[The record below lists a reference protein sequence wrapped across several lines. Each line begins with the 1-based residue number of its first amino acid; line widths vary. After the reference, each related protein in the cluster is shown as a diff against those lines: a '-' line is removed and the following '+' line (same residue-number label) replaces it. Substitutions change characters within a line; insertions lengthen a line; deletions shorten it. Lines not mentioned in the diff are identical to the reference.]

1 LPKAFAPLD
10 YSHKNTL
17 GGKGD
22 SSVRITYVGS
32 NKELQQNWINKK
44 GDILLLLYDRWDD
57 FGYKTRF
64 PTICRV
70 NGEVVEL
77 GAIRILFEQQH
88 ASHTFL
94 TNFLEKEWDGNFPID
109 DVNYISVPEEI
120 TFYEQL
126 RDLLGP
132 QDAVDIA
139 LALRD
144 ASHLVFSLEDERAIQ
159 LVDTHGFR
167 TSLQRERS
175 SQNSFEDGW
184 RTLGG
189 EELGVSDLKFTFR
202 DTFDNMS
209 ELALKFVSRSPLP
222 HDVNV
227 IIGPNGVGKS
237 SALRQM
243 IRAWIQPR
251 VDHPELEGARFDPR
265 PNLSQLVAVSYSPF
279 ERFPVDTDDEPS
291 LEKALKDKDIYRFF
305 GFRGRHLSQT
315 TRRPTSIRN
324 SLVVPRTNACLS
336 LIQCLVDD
344 RRYGTIK
351 AWANK
356 LRTLEKVLSSAI
368 DFDTAA
374 VRLQQDAELNEIIGD
389 DPFEQAKV
397 FELGAKGPDGEDQL
411 ERYLAIS
418 PGDEM
423 INIGALQKYVDLEGG
438 VAFFRDGSRVEL
450 SSGQR
455 LFCYIVVNVLGVMRR
470 NSLVVV
476 DEPELFLHPTLE
488 IQFVSMLKQLLR
500 TYGSKALVATHSV
513 VTVREVPSRCVHVFE
528 KTDEGLRITNP
539 PFETFGGDVQRISS
553 YVFGDRSVSKP
564 HDAWLKDL
572 LRQYGTADAVIEAL
586 DEDLNEEIIIQ
597 LNAMERGK
605 W

>member
-1 LPKAFAPLD
+1 M
-10 YSHKNTL
+10 
-17 GGKGD
+17 
-22 SSVRITYVGS
+22 RIAYVGS
-32 NKELQQNWINKK
+32 SKELQQRFLKQK
-44 GDILLLLYDRWDD
+44 GDLLLLLYDRWDD
-57 FGYKTRF
+57 YNYKTRF
-64 PTICRV
+64 PTICRI
-70 NGEVVEL
+70 NDEEVEL
-77 GAIRILFEQQH
+77 GAIRILFEQQNW
-88 ASHTFL
+88 SHTFL
-94 TNFLEKEWDGNFPID
+94 GELREQDWDGAFPID
-109 DVNYISVPEEI
+109 GANYVSVPEEI
-120 TFYEQL
+120 TFYEHL
-126 RDLLGP
+126 RDLLDP
-132 QDAVDIA
+132 QEAVNIA

-144 ASHLVFSLEDERAIQ
+144 ASHLVFSLEDEQAIQ
-159 LVDTHGFR
+159 MVATDGFR
-167 TSLQRERS
+167 LSLQRERS
-175 SQNSFEDGW
+175 SQNSFSDGW
-184 RTLGG
+184 RALGG
-189 EELGVSDLKFTFR
+189 QELGSSDLKFTFR
-202 DTFDNMS
+202 DTFDHLS
-209 ELALKFVSRSPLP
+209 DLPLKFISRSPLP
-222 HDVNV
+222 HDINV

-243 IRAWIQPR
+243 IRAWIQPNA
-251 VDHPELEGARFDPR
+251 DHPQLEGAQFDPR

-291 LEKALKDKDIYRFF
+291 LEKALKDKEIYRFF
-305 GFRGRHLSQT
+305 GFRGRHLSQS

-336 LIQCLVDD
+336 LIQCLMDD

-374 VRLQQDAELNEIIGD
+374 VRLQQDAELEKIIVA
-389 DPFEQAKV
+389 DPFEQAQIY
-397 FELGAKGPDGEDQL
+397 ELDTSELDGEGHL

-418 PGDEM
+418 PGDDM
-423 INIGALQKYVDLEGG
+423 INVAALQKHVDLEGG
-438 VAFFRDGSRVEL
+438 VTFFRDGARVEL
-450 SSGQR
+450 SSGQK

-500 TYGSKALVATHSV
+500 TYGSKALIATHSV

-528 KTDEGLRITNP
+528 KTEDGLRITNP

-564 HDAWLKDL
+564 HEAWLRDL
-572 LRQYGTADAVIEAL
+572 LKEHGTADAVIDML
-586 DEDLNEEIIIQ
+586 DEDLNEEMIIQ

>member
-1 LPKAFAPLD
+1 MQI
-10 YSHKNTL
+10 
-17 GGKGD
+17 
-22 SSVRITYVGS
+22 VYVGT
-32 NKELQQNWINKK
+32 NKDLQQHWLSKK
-44 GDILLLLYDRWDD
+44 GDVLLLLYDRWDD

-64 PTICRV
+64 PTFCRV
-70 NGEVVEL
+70 DGEEIEL
-77 GAIRILFEQQH
+77 GAIKIMFEQQQ
-88 ASHTFL
+88 ASHSFL
-94 TNFLEKEWDGNFPID
+94 TELREQGWNGTFPID
-109 DVNYISVPEEI
+109 DASYISVPEEI
-120 TFYEQL
+120 TFYEHL
-126 RDLLGP
+126 RDLLEP
-132 QDAVDIA
+132 AEAMKIA
-139 LALRD
+139 MALRD
-144 ASHLVFSLEDERAIQ
+144 ASHLIFSLEDELAIK
-159 LVDTHGFR
+159 LIETEGFR

-175 SQNSFEDGW
+175 SQNSFADGW

-189 EELGVSDLKFTFR
+189 QELGVSDLKFTFR
-202 DTFDNMS
+202 DTFNDLS
-209 ELALKFVSRSPLP
+209 DLELKFVSRSPLP
-222 HDVNV
+222 HDINV

-243 IRAWIQPR
+243 VRAWIQPKS
-251 VDHPELEGARFDPR
+251 DHPQLEGALFEPR

-279 ERFPVDTDDEPS
+279 ERFPVDTDDESS
-291 LEKALKDKDIYRFF
+291 LEKPLKDKDIYRFF
-305 GFRGRHLSQT
+305 GFRGRHLSQN
-315 TRRPTSIRN
+315 TRRPKSIRN
-324 SLVVPRTNACLS
+324 SLAVPRANACLS

-356 LRTLEKVLSSAI
+356 LGTLEKVLSSAI

-374 VRLQQDAELNEIIGD
+374 VRLQQDVVLEEIIGT
-389 DPFEQAKV
+389 DPFEQVQV
-397 FELGAKGPDGEDQL
+397 FELAERGLDGEDQR

-418 PGDEM
+418 PRDDV
-423 INIGALQKYVDLEGG
+423 INIPALQKHVDLDGG
-438 VAFFRDGSRVEL
+438 VTFFRDGDRIQL

-528 KTDEGLRITNP
+528 NTDDGLRISNP

-564 HDAWLKDL
+564 HEAWLREL
-572 LRQYGTADAVIEAL
+572 LQKYGTADAVIEEL
-586 DEDLNEEIIIQ
+586 DEDLNEEMIIQ
-597 LNAMERGK
+597 LHAMERGK

>member
-1 LPKAFAPLD
+1 M
-10 YSHKNTL
+10 
-17 GGKGD
+17 
-22 SSVRITYVGS
+22 RIVYVGS
-32 NKELQQNWINKK
+32 SKELRQQCLEQK
-44 GDILLLLYDRWDD
+44 GDVLLLLYDRWDD
-57 FGYKTRF
+57 YTYKTRF
-64 PTICRV
+64 PTICRI
-70 NGEVVEL
+70 NDEEVEL
-77 GAIRILFEQQH
+77 GAIRILFDQQYS
-88 ASHTFL
+88 SHTFL
-94 TNFLEKEWDGNFPID
+94 AELREQDWDGVFPID
-109 DVNYISVPEEI
+109 NENYVSVPEEI
-120 TFYEQL
+120 TFYEHL
-126 RDLLGP
+126 RDLLTP
-132 QDAVDIA
+132 QEAVDIA
-139 LALRD
+139 LRLRD
-144 ASHLVFSLEDERAIQ
+144 ASHLVLSLEDEQAIQ
-159 LVDTHGFR
+159 LVATDGFR
-167 TSLQRERS
+167 VSLQRERS
-175 SQNSFEDGW
+175 SQNSFADGW

-189 EELGVSDLKFTFR
+189 QELDASDLKFTFR
-202 DTFDNMS
+202 DTFDDLS
-209 ELALKFVSRSPLP
+209 ELPLKFISRSPLP
-222 HDVNV
+222 HDINV

-243 IRAWIQPR
+243 IRAWIQPNAE
-251 VDHPELEGARFDPR
+251 HPELEGAHFDQR

-291 LEKALKDKDIYRFF
+291 LEKSLKDKEIYRFF
-305 GFRGRHLSQT
+305 GFRGRHLSQS

-324 SLVVPRTNACLS
+324 SLMVPRANACLS

-344 RRYGTIK
+344 RRYGSIK

-356 LRTLEKVLSSAI
+356 LRTLEKVLSTAI

-374 VRLQQDAELNEIIGD
+374 VKLQQDAAVDKIIGD
-389 DPFEQAKV
+389 DPFEQAQIY
-397 FELGAKGPDGEDQL
+397 ELHGSEPGREDQL

-418 PGDEM
+418 PGDDV
-423 INIGALQKYVDLEGG
+423 INVAALQKHVDLEGG
-438 VAFFRDGSRVEL
+438 VAFFLDGDRVEL

-500 TYGSKALVATHSV
+500 TYGSKALIATHSV

-528 KTDEGLRITNP
+528 STEDGLRITNP

-564 HDAWLKDL
+564 HEAWLRDL
-572 LRQYGTADAVIEAL
+572 LKEHGTADAVIDML
-586 DEDLNEEIIIQ
+586 DEDLNEEMIIQ

>member
-1 LPKAFAPLD
+1 M
-10 YSHKNTL
+10 
-17 GGKGD
+17 
-22 SSVRITYVGS
+22 RIVYVGN
-32 NKELQQNWINKK
+32 NKDLLQRWLGKNE
-44 GDILLLLYDRWDD
+44 DVLLLLYDRWDD

-64 PTICRV
+64 PTICRID
-70 NGEVVEL
+70 GEEIEI
-77 GAIRILFEQQH
+77 GAIRVLFEEQQ
-88 ASHTFL
+88 ASHSFLASLRELGWDRTF
-94 TNFLEKEWDGNFPID
+94 PVD
-109 DVNYISVPEEI
+109 DANDISVPEEI

-126 RDLLGP
+126 RDLLEP
-132 QDAVDIA
+132 DEAMKIA

-144 ASHLVFSLEDERAIQ
+144 ASHLVFALEDERAIQ
-159 LVDTHGFR
+159 LIETEGFQA
-167 TSLQRERS
+167 SLQRERS
-175 SQNSFEDGW
+175 SQNSFTDGW

-189 EELGVSDLKFTFR
+189 HVLGVRDLKFVFR
-202 DTFDNMS
+202 DTFDELS
-209 ELALKFVSRSPLP
+209 ELELKFVSRSPLP
-222 HDVNV
+222 HDINV

-237 SALRQM
+237 SVLRQM
-243 IRAWIQPR
+243 IRAWIQPNPN
-251 VDHPELEGARFDPR
+251 HPELEGAIFDPR

-291 LEKALKDKDIYRFF
+291 LDKPLKDKDIYRFF
-305 GFRGRHLSQT
+305 GFRGRHLSQS

-324 SLVVPRTNACLS
+324 NLAVPRANACLS

-356 LRTLEKVLSSAI
+356 LRTLEDVLSSAI
-368 DFDTAA
+368 EFDTAA
-374 VRLQQDAELNEIIGD
+374 VKLKQEAILEDVIGD
-389 DPFEQAKV
+389 DPFDQAQV
-397 FELGAKGPDGEDQL
+397 FELGGEAKLD
-411 ERYLAIS
+411 RYLAIS
-418 PGDEM
+418 PRDDV
-423 INIGALQKYVDLEGG
+423 INIPALQRHVDMDGG
-438 VAFFRDGSRVEL
+438 VAFFRDGSPVEL

-513 VTVREVPSRCVHVFE
+513 VTVREVPSRCVHVFDN
-528 KTDEGLRITNP
+528 TDDGLRISNP

-564 HDAWLKDL
+564 HEAWLKGL
-572 LRQYGTADAVIEAL
+572 LQQYRTADAVIEAL
-586 DEDLNEEIIIQ
+586 DEDLNEEMIIQ
-597 LNAMERGK
+597 LNAIERGK

>member
-1 LPKAFAPLD
+1 MEI
-10 YSHKNTL
+10 
-17 GGKGD
+17 
-22 SSVRITYVGS
+22 VYVGS
-32 NKELQQNWINKK
+32 SKTLKERWL
-44 GDILLLLYDRWDD
+44 GTEEDILLLLYDRWDD

-64 PTICRV
+64 PTLCRI
-70 NGEVVEL
+70 GGKEVEL
-77 GAIRILFEQQH
+77 GAIRILFEKQK

-94 TNFLEKEWDGNFPID
+94 ADLREQDWDGTFPVD
-109 DVNYISVPEEI
+109 DANYISVPEEI
-120 TFYEQL
+120 TFYEHL
-126 RDLLGP
+126 RDLLEP
-132 QDAVDIA
+132 QGALEIA
-139 LALRD
+139 LALKD
-144 ASHLVFSLEDERAIQ
+144 ASHLVFALEDTQAIQ
-159 LVDTHGFR
+159 LLDTEGFR

-175 SQNSFEDGW
+175 SQNSFADGW
-184 RTLGG
+184 NKLAGK
-189 EELGVSDLKFTFR
+189 ELGISDLKFTFR
-202 DTFDNMS
+202 DTFDDLS
-209 ELALKFVSRSPLP
+209 ELALKFASRSALP
-222 HDVNV
+222 HDINV

-243 IRAWIQPR
+243 VRAWIQPKAE
-251 VDHPELEGARFDPR
+251 HPALEGAFFETR
-265 PNLSQLVAVSYSPF
+265 PDFSQLVAVSYSPF
-279 ERFPVDTDDEPS
+279 ERFPVDIDDEPS
-291 LEKALKDKDIYRFF
+291 LNKELKDKGIYRFF
-305 GFRGRHLSQT
+305 GFRGRHLSQN
-315 TRRPTSIRN
+315 TRRPTRIRN
-324 SLVVPRTNACLS
+324 SLAVPRTNACLS

-344 RRYGTIK
+344 RRYSTIK
-351 AWANK
+351 TWANK
-356 LRTLEKVLSSAI
+356 LRTLENVLSSAI

-374 VRLQQDAELNEIIGD
+374 VKLKQDAEIDEVIGD
-389 DPFEQAKV
+389 DVFDEVQI
-397 FELGAKGPDGEDQL
+397 FELDAMGPDGKEQL

-418 PGDEM
+418 SGDDV
-423 INIGALQKYVDLEGG
+423 INIAALQKYVDLESG
-438 VAFFRDGSRVEL
+438 VAFFRSGSIVEL

-528 KTDEGLRITNP
+528 KTDDGLRITNP

-564 HDAWLKDL
+564 HEAWLKDL
-572 LRQYGTADAVIEAL
+572 LKQYGTADAVIEEL
-586 DEDLNEEIIIQ
+586 DEDLNEEMIIQ

>member
-1 LPKAFAPLD
+1 MRIVYVGANKDLLQ
-10 YSHKNTL
+10 HWLNE
-17 GGKGD
+17 KGD
-22 SSVRITYVGS
+22 V
-32 NKELQQNWINKK
+32 
-44 GDILLLLYDRWDD
+44 LLLLYDRWDD

-64 PTICRV
+64 PTYCRV
-70 NGEVVEL
+70 NDEEIDL
-77 GAIRILFEQQH
+77 GAVRIMFENQQ

-94 TNFLEKEWDGNFPID
+94 TTLREHGWDGAFPIHEA
-109 DVNYISVPEEI
+109 NYISVTEEI
-120 TFYEQL
+120 TFYEHL
-126 RDLLGP
+126 RDLLEP
-132 QDAVDIA
+132 AEAMKIA

-144 ASHLVFSLEDERAIQ
+144 ASHLVFSLEDEQAIQ
-159 LVDTHGFR
+159 LIETEGFR

-175 SQNSFEDGW
+175 SQNSFADGW
-184 RTLGG
+184 SKLGG
-189 EELGVSDLKFTFR
+189 QELGVRDLKFTFR
-202 DTFDNMS
+202 DIFDELS
-209 ELALKFVSRSPLP
+209 ELELKFVSRSPLP

-243 IRAWIQPR
+243 IRAWIQPKP
-251 VDHPELEGARFDPR
+251 DHPELEGALFDPR

-279 ERFPVDTDDEPS
+279 ERFPVDTDDEAS
-291 LEKALKDKDIYRFF
+291 LDKPLKDKDIYRFF
-305 GFRGRHLSQT
+305 GFRGRHLSQNT
-315 TRRPTSIRN
+315 GRPTKIRY
-324 SLVVPRTNACLS
+324 SLAVPRANACLS

-344 RRYGTIK
+344 RRYATIK

-356 LRTLEKVLSSAI
+356 LRTLERVLSSAI
-368 DFDTAA
+368 NFDTAA
-374 VRLQQDAELNEIIGD
+374 VKLRQDAVLDEIIGA
-389 DPFEQAKV
+389 DPFEQTQI
-397 FELGAKGPDGEDQL
+397 FEIEPDAENQV
-411 ERYLAIS
+411 EHYLAIS
-418 PGDEM
+418 PSDDV
-423 INIGALQKYVDLEGG
+423 IKIPALQKYVDLEGG
-438 VAFFRDGSRVEL
+438 VAFFLDGDRVEL

-500 TYGSKALVATHSV
+500 SYGSKALVATHSV

-528 KTDEGLRITNP
+528 NTDDGLRISNP

-564 HDAWLKDL
+564 HESWLKDL
-572 LRQYGTADAVIEAL
+572 LLQYGTAEAVIEEL
-586 DEDLNEEIIIQ
+586 DEDLNEEMIIQ

>member
-1 LPKAFAPLD
+1 MKI
-10 YSHKNTL
+10 
-17 GGKGD
+17 
-22 SSVRITYVGS
+22 VYVGS
-32 NKELQQNWINKK
+32 SKTLKESWLSKEE
-44 GDILLLLYDRWDD
+44 DVLLLLYDRWDD
-57 FGYKTRF
+57 FGYRTRF
-64 PTICRV
+64 PTLCRI
-70 NGEVVEL
+70 GGKEVEL
-77 GAIRILFEQQH
+77 GAIRILFEKQQT
-88 ASHTFL
+88 SHTFL
-94 TNFLEKEWDGNFPID
+94 ANLREQDWNGIFPVD
-109 DVNYISVPEEI
+109 DANYISVPEEI

-126 RDLLGP
+126 RDLLEP
-132 QDAVDIA
+132 QDAIEIA
-139 LALRD
+139 LALKD
-144 ASHLVFSLEDERAIQ
+144 ASHLVFALEDTQAIQ
-159 LVDTHGFR
+159 LLDTEGFR

-175 SQNSFEDGW
+175 SQNSFADGW
-184 RTLGG
+184 SKLAGKEIG
-189 EELGVSDLKFTFR
+189 ISDLKFTFR
-202 DTFDNMS
+202 DTFDDLS
-209 ELALKFVSRSPLP
+209 ELALKFASRSPLP
-222 HDVNV
+222 HDINV

-243 IRAWIQPR
+243 IRAWIQPKAE
-251 VDHPELEGARFDPR
+251 HPALEGAFFETR

-279 ERFPVDTDDEPS
+279 ERFPVDTEDEPS
-291 LEKALKDKDIYRFF
+291 LKKPLKDKGIYRFF
-305 GFRGRHLSQT
+305 GFRGRHLSQN
-315 TRRPTSIRN
+315 TRRPTRIRSN
-324 SLVVPRTNACLS
+324 LAVPRTNACLS

-344 RRYGTIK
+344 RRYSTIK
-351 AWANK
+351 TWANK

-374 VRLQQDAELNEIIGD
+374 VKLKQDAEVDEVIGD
-389 DPFEQAKV
+389 DLFDEVQI
-397 FELGAKGPDGEDQL
+397 FELDAIGLDGKKQL

-418 PGDEM
+418 AGDDV
-423 INIGALQKYVDLEGG
+423 INIAALNKYVDLEAG
-438 VAFFRDGSRVEL
+438 VAFFRSGNLVEL

-528 KTDEGLRITNP
+528 KTDCGLRITNP

-564 HDAWLKDL
+564 HEAWLEYL
-572 LRQYGTADAVIEAL
+572 LQQYGTADAVIEEL
-586 DEDLNEEIIIQ
+586 DEDLNEEMIIQ